1 MNRNALKAKTA
12 WVQSRAF
19 ARPVNQ
25 VALASGEEG
34 RRKITCARISLTFGD
49 LGRVFFE
56 RRQTQREKTKV
67 LHPRRS
73 PDLDDLS
80 ASSVSHR
87 HSVLSQAPTL
97 IRGRLNPARNI
108 AYWLVVGLRHQTST
122 PFESGEEHRKPA
134 QRWMPSRAH
143 LRRRSSSTKNIA
155 IPLRVVQGEAT
166 FIRRLLALAVQ
177 LQYGVVCPR
186 LKPWF
191 ISQGRKTSPVHLDV
205 VRVRAIDQGSVREPL
220 RHI

>member
-1 MNRNALKAKTA
+1 MGAIASVCKAG
-12 WVQSRAF
+12 R
-19 ARPVNQ
+19 
-25 VALASGEEG
+25 SGRIGFG
-34 RRKITCARISLTFGD
+34 R
-49 LGRVFFE
+49 GRTKKEHLCLDHPTVWWSGT
-56 RRQTQREKTKV
+56 RLPREKTNPKRKDEKF

-108 AYWLVVGLRHQTST
+108 AYWLVVGLRHQASA

-191 ISQGRKTSPVHLDV
+191 ISQGRKTLPVHLDF

-220 RHI
+220 RDI